1 MEKPDKSTPEL
12 EIVTS
17 SPPDKAPRIP
27 DFSAGGPRRKRV
39 GHPIHGEWEG
49 DYHNLLQSIYDGV
62 LITGENG
69 RIGEFNVRAT
79 DLLGMDAASLENAS
93 VLDVVA
99 GASGSLLDDILANL
113 EDRLYTL
120 LECSCRRGDGT
131 TFPAEIAVNRVILE
145 KKSHL
150 CFFIRNITVRKRAQ
164 AELEKAVLH
173 LEAHDR
179 ARMQFVSNVSHELRT
194 PLTSMI
200 YAVTNMLRG
209 VAGELTPRVRRY
221 LEILSG
227 DCKRLLG
234 TVNDILDLNKIE
246 SNTLQL
252 VYSKAPF
259 GHLIQNS
266 AASLRVQADQK
277 SIALEIDRG
286 PTPLF
291 VECDVHKMERVIL
304 NVVGN
309 AVKFT
314 PERGRV
320 DISLCMDPVREGH
333 ALLTVCDDGIGIPPK
348 AIPKVTGRYF
358 TVGEQPSGSGLGLAI
373 SKEIVDLHHGHL
385 EITSPPPGRTKGTA
399 VCISLPMAAAPRV
412 LVADDD
418 DAVRML
424 LAEQLGREGYDIL
437 CATSGR
443 EVLEKVA
450 AESPDVLV
458 LDLSLPEMMGAE
470 VILKLKSNKDTLR
483 LPIIVVTGMHVG
495 QPTAELL
502 RRFGIPTLM
511 KPWDEKILAERIA
524 GSFLGTSLFT
534 G

>member
-1 MEKPDKSTPEL
+1 MATNDKATRAL

-17 SPPDKAPRIP
+17 APPEKAPQVP
-27 DFSAGGPRRKRV
+27 EFPPAKPGRKRH
-39 GHPIHGEWEG
+39 GRPTRGEWAG

-62 LITGENG
+62 LITGEDG
-69 RIGEFNVRAT
+69 RIGEFNARAA
-79 DLLGMDAASLENAS
+79 DLLAMDSEALGKAS

-99 GASGSLLDDILANL
+99 GARKSLLEDILANL
-113 EDRLYTL
+113 EDRRYTL

-131 TFPAEIAVNRVILE
+131 TFPAEIAVNRVMLE

-164 AELEKAVLH
+164 DELEKAVAH

-200 YAVTNMLRG
+200 YAVTNLLRG
-209 VAGELTPRVRRY
+209 VAGDLTPRVRRY

-234 TVNDILDLNKIE
+234 TVNDILDLSRIE

-259 GHLIQNS
+259 GHLVQDS
-266 AASLRVQADQK
+266 ASSLSVQADQK
-277 SIALEIDRG
+277 SITLEIDRG
-286 PTPLF
+286 TAPLF
-291 VECDVHKMERVIL
+291 VECDVHKMARVIL

-314 PERGRV
+314 PDNGRV
-320 DISLCMDPVREGH
+320 EIGLRPDPVREGN
-333 ALLTVCDDGIGIPPK
+333 ALLTVYDDGIGIPEE

-373 SKEIVDLHHGHL
+373 SKEIVDLHHGCL
-385 EITSPPPGRTKGTA
+385 EIASPPPGRDRGTA
-399 VCISLPMAAAPRV
+399 VSISLPVTAAPRV

-418 DAVRML
+418 DAVRDL
-424 LAEQLGREGYDIL
+424 LAQQLVREGYEIIS
-437 CATSGR
+437 AASGS

-458 LDLSLPEMMGAE
+458 LDLSLPEMTGSE
-470 VILKLKSNKDTLR
+470 VILKLKSNKATLR

-495 QPTAELL
+495 QPIAELL

-511 KPWDEKILAERIA
+511 KPWDERRLAERIA